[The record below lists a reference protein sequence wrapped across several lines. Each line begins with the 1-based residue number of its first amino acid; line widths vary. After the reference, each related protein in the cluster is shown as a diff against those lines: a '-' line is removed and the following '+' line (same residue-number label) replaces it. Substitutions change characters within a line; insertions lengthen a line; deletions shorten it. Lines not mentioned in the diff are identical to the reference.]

1 MKLIIYTIALFIFST
16 KLIAQLGDRF
26 YGSGVFQGIQP
37 SGDGGYFVAGWQS
50 APVSEI
56 SAWLVF
62 VVVPLVVLRLALTW
76 SMRRDRRGQT

>member
-1 MKLIIYTIALFIFST
+1 MNVVSGSSLTRALFWLCLVVQ
-16 KLIAQLGDRF
+16 LIGLALALALLL
-26 YGSGVFQGIQP
+26 SL
-37 SGDGGYFVAGWQS
+37 GGYFVASWQS

-62 VVVPLVVLRLALTW
+62 VVVPLVVLRLALTS